1 MALVNCE
8 IVEDS
13 TAGQVSGEGNITARE
28 LYIKPKEGFY
38 VAAKDFVDNTY
49 DTYSSYVQGIID
61 FGPEGRLQLTDTT
74 TPYAEDNE
82 VKITVN
88 LFADYSITEDT
99 ILSIDIDGKASKTPG
114 VTVYLHVFED
124 VSAKALGDIVV
135 TPEDGVTTS
144 SLVSTAGGV
153 SGFTRHQFTYT
164 GQVGIEAKVATII
177 LKAVNDP
184 AATTVNF
191 VETPYGGVWP
201 DYFHDVSFSHFED
214 YRFVYTPHPN
224 IGDNDVA
231 VNTEGG
237 PKPEEKY
244 FEIWYTPRGA
254 FDAGPGYADVDAAD
268 AVINPN
274 MDFRLFAELGTAN
287 AATRSRTIT
296 NVTTDLGSLPSG
308 SSNVIPSSG
317 ITASAPPVVKVYGTP
332 GAVFEVEFKETK
344 VVEGG
349 GDSRSTNT
357 GAVDFFGGII
367 PDMPVG
373 FVTIPKSGVYSF
385 KMPDIASFTTT
396 GWKEFEM
403 KITAGINTIIKSN
416 VIKTGGTSVNIG
428 ALNSIVTNKFY
439 QYPKVNIEF
448 AAAALPAGWSYTADA
463 YDIREMNLNFGGS
476 EANRTGIPFMP
487 PHRISTINFEIRIT
501 KTGGAFSLNTSN
513 TFSKSDFVATLSGNR
528 DIVKFYNLKAYIGE
542 GTSDVSADAEEF
554 ATITGSIRCTRFGYQ
569 NQVYTIDLS
578 RIFTFA

>member
-13 TAGQVSGEGNITARE
+13 TIGQVSGEGNITAYE

-61 FGPEGRLQLTDTT
+61 FGPEDKLQLTDTT
-74 TPYAEDNE
+74 TPYANDNE

-99 ILSIDIDGKASKTPG
+99 TLSIDIDGKASDTPSL
-114 VTVYLHVFED
+114 TVYLHMFED
-124 VSAKALGDIVV
+124 VSANTLGDIAI
-135 TPEDGVTTS
+135 TLEDGVTTS
-144 SLVSTAGGV
+144 NVVSTFPAL
-153 SGFTRHQFTYT
+153 SGLTRHQFTYT
-164 GQVGIEAKVATII
+164 GQVGVETKVATVI

-184 AATTVNF
+184 ATTTVNF
-191 VETPYGGVWP
+191 LQTSYGFWP
-201 DYFHDVSFSHFED
+201 DFLELVGLSDLD
-214 YRFVYTPHPN
+214 YTFVYTPNPN
-224 IGDNDVA
+224 IGDNDA
-231 VNTEGG
+231 SVNTEGG
-237 PKPEEKY
+237 IKPSEKY
-244 FEIWYTPRGA
+244 FELWYTPRAAFEQGA
-254 FDAGPGYADVDAAD
+254 GYIAGDAASGLS
-268 AVINPN
+268 NN
-274 MDFRLFAELGTAN
+274 MDFRLFAEI
-287 AATRSRTIT
+287 ATLEGGARSRSIT

-308 SSNVIPSSG
+308 SFNVIPSGG

-349 GDSRSTNT
+349 SSSRSTNT

-367 PDMPVG
+367 PNMPVG
-373 FVTIPKSGVYSF
+373 SVTIPKSGVYSF

-396 GWKEFEM
+396 GRKEFEM
-403 KITAGINTIIKSN
+403 KITAGVNTIIKSN

-439 QYPKVNIEF
+439 QYPKVSIEF

-463 YDIREMNLNFGGS
+463 YNIGEMNLNFGSSGS
-476 EANRTGIPFMP
+476 NKTGVPLMP
-487 PHRISTINFEIRIT
+487 PRAARVVNFEIRIT

-513 TFSKSDFVATLSGNR
+513 TFSKSDFAATLSGNR

-578 RIFTFA
+578 EIFTFA

>member
-1 MALVNCE
+1 M
-8 IVEDS
+8 
-13 TAGQVSGEGNITARE
+13 
-28 LYIKPKEGFY
+28 
-38 VAAKDFVDNTY
+38 
-49 DTYSSYVQGIID
+49 
-61 FGPEGRLQLTDTT
+61 TDTT
-74 TPYAEDNE
+74 TPYASDNE

-99 ILSIDIDGKASKTPG
+99 ILSIDIDGKASDTPS
-114 VTVYLHVFED
+114 VTVYLHMFED
-124 VSAKALGDIVV
+124 VSAKTLGDIVV

-144 SLVSTAGGV
+144 SLVSTAV
-153 SGFTRHQFTYT
+153 SLSGFTRHQFTYA
-164 GQVGIEAKVATII
+164 GQVGVETKVATKI

-184 AATTVNF
+184 ATTTVNF
-191 VETPYGGVWP
+191 LQTPFGGGWP
-201 DYFHDVSFSHFED
+201 DYFYEDAFGHFED

-231 VNTEGG
+231 VNTESGG
-237 PKPEEKY
+237 LKPSEKY
-244 FEIWYTPRGA
+244 FEIWYRPRSV
-254 FDAGPGYADVDAAD
+254 FDAGNGYADISATDAD
-268 AVINPN
+268 INPN
-274 MDFRLFAELGTAN
+274 MDFRIFAELATAQ
-287 AATRSRTIT
+287 AATRSRSIT

-308 SSNVIPSSG
+308 SFNVIPSSG
-317 ITASAPPVVKVYGTP
+317 ITASASPVVKVYGTP

-344 VVEGG
+344 VIEGG
-349 GDSRSTNT
+349 SSSRSTNT

-367 PDMPVG
+367 PNMPVG
-373 FVTIPKSGVYSF
+373 SVTIPKSGVYSF

-396 GWKEFEM
+396 GRKEFEM

-448 AAAALPAGWSYTADA
+448 AAAALPAGWAYTHSD
-463 YDIREMNLNFGGS
+463 YNISSIPNFGGS
-476 EANRTGIPFMP
+476 GANKTGIPFMP
-487 PHRISTINFEIRIT
+487 PHRVSTINFEIRIT

-513 TFSKSDFVATLSGNR
+513 TFSKSDFAATLSGNR
-528 DIVKFYNLKAYIGE
+528 DIVNFYNLKARIGQ
-542 GTSDVSADAEEF
+542 GLTDTTVTF

-578 RIFTFA
+578 EIFTFA